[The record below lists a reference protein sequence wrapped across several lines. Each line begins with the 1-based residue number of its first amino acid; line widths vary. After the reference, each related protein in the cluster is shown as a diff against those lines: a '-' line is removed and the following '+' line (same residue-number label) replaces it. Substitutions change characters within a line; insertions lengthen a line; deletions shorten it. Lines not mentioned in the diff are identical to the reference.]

1 MTDYYEARYRALK
14 TETEDLRDA
23 ANQALDLLGNLPW
36 EDQADERVIAV
47 VQTLETALDPEQD
60 EDDEEDE

>member
-23 ANQALDLLGNLPW
+23 ANQALDLLGNLPLA
-36 EDQADERVIAV
+36 DQATQRVLVV
-47 VQTLETALDPEQD
+47 VQQLEDALSQEQD
-60 EDDEEDE
+60 EDEDA

>member
-1 MTDYYEARYRALK
+1 MIDYKARYRALK
-14 TETEDLRDA
+14 TENEDLRDA

-47 VQTLETALDPEQD
+47 VQALEAALDPEQD